1 MPVDFSVANSNP
13 VCHLPNEKQ
22 ASDKGTWTVKE
33 IFKILM
39 KLTLSSNN
47 TFRFL
52 GRNLQGAESYF
63 LDLQAVVAFPK
74 FLAGHFHG
82 I

>member
-1 MPVDFSVANSNP
+1 MTKALGPF
-13 VCHLPNEKQ
+13 
-22 ASDKGTWTVKE
+22 KE
-33 IFKILM
+33 ILKILM

-82 I
+82 V